1 MLVSTGRYG
10 TLSFWTSFFLQ
21 VSNWQVPTGTVWYLG
36 RYLLTR
42 SLYLVGRQVGGRYLP
57 VPGQVRYGRYLT
69 YLASH
74 FFLQV
79 APIGRQVTTVFAGR
93 WWHRR
98 WQVGR
103 YRQVRYGR
111 QVGVGRKVPVAP
123 GGSLQ
128 SSKKKSLLQL
138 GRYRY
143 LLVPIP
149 RQVRY
154 LRYRTVP
161 KYVGT
166 VPLRY
171 RYLPYLPRF
180 HRLGRYPGTGR
191 YLGRVGT

>member
-138 GRYRY
+138 GTQ
-143 LLVPIP
+143 VP
-149 RQVRY
+149 
-154 LRYRTVP
+154 VP
-161 KYVGT
+161 TGTYTQVGT
-166 VPLRY
+166 VPQV
-171 RYLPYLPRF
+171 PY
-180 HRLGRYPGTGR
+180 GT
-191 YLGRVGT
+191 